1 MAIMTHA
8 LKKKW
13 DEITP
18 ENVCDICATSSCRV
32 KAVDQNGGSYI
43 D

>member
-18 ENVCDICATSSCRV
+18 DNVCDIFATAPCRIKGV
-32 KAVDQNGGSYI
+32 VQNGGSYI
-43 D
+43 E